1 MQILKDAQMN
11 LVLDIQ
17 KEKIVEEQQALKQK
31 IKEVEKDI
39 AAKKQKMFA

>member
-17 KEKIVEEQQALKQK
+17 KEKIEEERQAVQQK
-31 IKEVEKDI
+31 IKEVEQNI
-39 AAKKQKMFA
+39 AAKKQKMYA